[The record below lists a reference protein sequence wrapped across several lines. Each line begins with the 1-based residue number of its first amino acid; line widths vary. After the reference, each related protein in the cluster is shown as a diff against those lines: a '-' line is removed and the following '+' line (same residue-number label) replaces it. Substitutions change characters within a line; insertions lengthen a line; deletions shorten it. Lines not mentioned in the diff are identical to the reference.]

1 MNEAFLLSMIQSDRF
16 RFFSIKIRSE
26 DISGTLATLEKTW
39 KQWVPNR
46 PFEYFFLDEDFDK
59 QYRAEERLGLIF
71 SAFSGLAVFIGCLGL
86 LGLIS
91 FTAQQRTREI
101 GIRKVLGA
109 SVLQLV
115 VLQSKEF
122 VKLVGMANLV
132 AWPVAYV
139 AVNRWLADFAYRI
152 DVGAGVFVLS
162 SVVVL
167 GIVVLTVGY
176 QAWKAAQADPVEALR
191 YE

>member
-115 VLQSKEF
+115 VLQSKGF
-122 VKLVGMANLV
+122 VKLVWMANLV